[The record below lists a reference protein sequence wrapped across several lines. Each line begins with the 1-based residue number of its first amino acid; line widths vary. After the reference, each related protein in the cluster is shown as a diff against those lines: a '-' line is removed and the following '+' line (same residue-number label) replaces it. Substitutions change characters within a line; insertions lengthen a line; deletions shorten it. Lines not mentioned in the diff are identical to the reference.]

1 MTNIVRA
8 HKSIVCKSIGVG
20 VMTNYLIRTIDA
32 TDLNVLIIY
41 EAERGCHRI
50 NMNSFIFAVN
60 TRHIFFLVANIQF
73 YVSVRFFLSTF
84 RSKHSPLPLYFSAY
98 VWWSRH
104 VPKKNAIQIAHSV
117 GSEHWHPNERR
128 DVKRCKMWIDNK
140 RLGAT
145 SRIKPRHV
153 IKLPLLHLA
162 GPFKRISHSGEWKN
176 PYRPMFHVCACAPP
190 TSANSNIV
198 CDTFNFNVLFRSFNR
213 NSTEIFRMNWKTFSS
228 LQANE
233 NIEKKRNAG
242 EEKMRNEKNK
252 SGYYLHFQADM
263 RKKKVIWTGLY
274 LKMNI
279 SIPFSVDSLTHTRR
293 NEIIIII

>member
-1 MTNIVRA
+1 MQIDWCGCDDQLFDTNDRRDRLECFNHLWGRTRVPS
-8 HKSIVCKSIGVG
+8 HKHEQLHICRKHEAYILFGREYSILREC
-20 VMTNYLIRTIDA
+20 A
-32 TDLNVLIIY
+32 
-41 EAERGCHRI
+41 
-50 NMNSFIFAVN
+50 
-60 TRHIFFLVANIQF
+60 FFF
-73 YVSVRFFLSTF
+73 SSF

-162 GPFKRISHSGEWKN
+162 GPFKRISHSCEWKN
-176 PYRPMFHVCACAPP
+176 PCRPMFHVCACAPP
-190 TSANSNIV
+190 TSAYSNIV

-263 RKKKVIWTGLY
+263 RKKRLFEPVFIWKWT
-274 LKMNI
+274 
-279 SIPFSVDSLTHTRR
+279 FQSLSRSTHSHTRAAMKS
-293 NEIIIII
+293 